1 MQGLCRGKGIAK
13 PLEMRNTSPTRLRLE
28 PIHKGEPLVDFP
40 VRNGRSGPAHDFA
53 KAEVDPLQR
62 RRLGAGFGPTPWAK
76 LGRMFEGFFPSC
88 TAAKAC
94 AVRSHDQGAWV
105 WRRRS

>member
-1 MQGLCRGKGIAK
+1 MTPGAGAGFA
-13 PLEMRNTSPTRLRLE
+13 TS
-28 PIHKGEPLVDFP
+28 
-40 VRNGRSGPAHDFA
+40 
-53 KAEVDPLQR
+53 EVTPLQR
-62 RRLGAGFGPTPWAK
+62 RGLAAGDRSLASAK
-76 LGRMFEGFFPSC
+76 LVRMSEGFFISC